1 MQGKS
6 VSLSF
11 QLTRSAEQ
19 PVQAAPTGAAPTSQM
34 EHFQFAPIHTPYGQ
48 FKLAVEY
55 RPASTISVFEQSTAP
70 VPRPQ
75 IIADYIRGPVQ
86 EHAPGIKAP
95 EAGASAAAAAQQQ
108 AERAPKS
115 ILSASLSADGS
126 AGPQDPL
133 QEAAS
138 PPVAS
143 GQRLTCCGAAWMS
156 AAQSTL

>member
-1 MQGKS
+1 MS
-6 VSLSF
+6 
-11 QLTRSAEQ
+11 
-19 PVQAAPTGAAPTSQM
+19 PM
-34 EHFQFAPIHTPYGQ
+34 EHFQFAPIHTPFGQ

-86 EHAPGIKAP
+86 EHASGLKAP

-108 AERAPKS
+108 TERAPKS
-115 ILSASLSADGS
+115 ILSASLNADGS

-133 QEAAS
+133 QGAAS

-143 GQRLTCCGAAWMS
+143 GQRLTCCNAAWWS
-156 AAQSTL
+156 AALSTSSLWLK

>member
-1 MQGKS
+1 M
-6 VSLSF
+6 
-11 QLTRSAEQ
+11 
-19 PVQAAPTGAAPTSQM
+19 SQM

-86 EHAPGIKAP
+86 EHASEAKAP
-95 EAGASAAAAAQQQ
+95 EAAQQQ
-108 AERAPKS
+108 ADRAPKS

-143 GQRLTCCGAAWMS
+143 GQRLTCCGAACTS
-156 AAQSTL
+156 AAQPTL